1 MERPYLGSSGF
12 ICGCS
17 VARLKLVAG
26 DSQAAG
32 MPTIELSSVLLVTM
46 AAVIGGGA
54 VWMATGRLRRGRRAE
69 ATLVVHSIAERIRAV
84 GKLVALEV
92 CAKEIATVSSGWAWL
107 PPLLLSQARL
117 AMIFNFEKQYFVD
130 LSAVKPEHVTPL
142 GPGKFRVR
150 LPALHGQLR
159 LLDVNPY
166 DIQNARVLGLLDVIP
181 MTADRQ
187 REMMK
192 RAQEQASELFR
203 TNDDRYLGE
212 ARLSVERHLAALMD
226 LFGVEVEVNWGE
238 APAPERAVVRAPEAL
253 PQAVPSP
260 MVMGGR
266 MARVLAAA
274 VN

>member
-1 MERPYLGSSGF
+1 
-12 ICGCS
+12 
-17 VARLKLVAG
+17 
-26 DSQAAG
+26 
-32 MPTIELSSVLLVTM
+32 MPTLDPSSILLVVM
-46 AAVIGGGA
+46 ASFIGGAAV
-54 VWMATGRLRRGRRAE
+54 WFATGRLRRARRAE
-69 ATLVVHSIAERIRAV
+69 ADLVVHSIAERIRAV

-130 LSAVKPEHVTPL
+130 LSAVRPEHVTAT
-142 GPGKFRVR
+142 GPGRFRVQ

-187 REMMK
+187 REMMR
-192 RAQEQASELFR
+192 RAQVQASELFR
-203 TNDDRYLGE
+203 TNDARYLGE

-226 LFGVEVEVNWGE
+226 LFGVKVEVIWDE
-238 APAPERAVVRAPEAL
+238 AAPEASPV
-253 PQAVPSP
+253 PQASP
-260 MVMGGR
+260 AEPAAPALAIGGR
-266 MARVLAAA
+266 MARVFAAA
-274 VN
+274 AS